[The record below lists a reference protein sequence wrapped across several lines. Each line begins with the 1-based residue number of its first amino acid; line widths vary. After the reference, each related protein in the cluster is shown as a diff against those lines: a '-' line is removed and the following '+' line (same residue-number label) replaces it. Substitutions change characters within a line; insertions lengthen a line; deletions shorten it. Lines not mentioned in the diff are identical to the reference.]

1 MKQVSVIIVS
11 HNQKELLV
19 RCLNSLKN
27 QTYKNINILIID
39 DCSKDGT
46 AERIKN
52 EFPEVKLLVNKE
64 EKLLSNSQNI
74 GIKNTEGEYVFFLEN
89 DVVLEKN
96 YIEEL
101 IKVFDY
107 DPSIGMAVG
116 LILRDDCKT
125 IDSTGLFLGKSR
137 KPIERGFNQ
146 KNNGQFMKSEY
157 IFGVGQ
163 IAGIFRRRLLEEIKL
178 NGEYFDETYGI
189 FYEDLDLS
197 WRANLLGWKAFYN
210 PKAVAYHIRGATTK
224 SKNIR
229 IKFFKKYYFP
239 YLSEEL
245 QFHYIKNR
253 YMTILK
259 NDSLKAFLNNLS
271 YILLYEI
278 KLWIYILIFYPKMIF
293 KIPSMIKYL
302 KIAFIKRRCIKELVK
317 KYNSN
322 K

>member
-1 MKQVSVIIVS
+1 MKEVSVIIVNY
-11 HNQKELLV
+11 NQKELLI
-19 RCLNSLKN
+19 RCLNSLRN
-27 QTYKNINILIID
+27 QTYKNIDIWVID

-46 AERIKN
+46 VEIIRKN
-52 EFPEVKLLVNKE
+52 FPEVNLLVNKE

-74 GIKNTEGEYVFFLEN
+74 GIKNTTGEYIFFLEN
-89 DVVLEKN
+89 DVILEKN

-101 IKVFDY
+101 LKVFNHDKN
-107 DPSIGMAVG
+107 IGMAVG
-116 LILRDDCKT
+116 LILRDDCVT
-125 IDSTGLFLGKSR
+125 IDSAGLFLSKSR

-146 KNNGQFMKSEY
+146 KNNGQFIKAEY

-163 IAGIFRRRLLEEIKL
+163 IAGIFRRQLLEDIKL

-189 FYEDLDLS
+189 FYEDLDLA

-239 YLSEEL
+239 YLSKEL

-259 NDSLKAFLNNLS
+259 NDSLQDFLNNLF

-278 KLWIYILIFYPKMIF
+278 KLWIYVLLFYPQMIF

-302 KIAFIKRRCIKELVK
+302 KIALVKRRYIKKILK
-317 KYNSN
+317 KYNTDR
-322 K
+322 